1 MSVGK
6 NEISNLDK
14 KAEQLYRSHRLICY
28 IGKSGGKYTLSVGGF
43 ESGDRAENIR
53 KRLIKAGLIGE
64 GSFVRYRLSNEV
76 PYLAMS
82 GANSEINKESQDE
95 SRAERSMAPTALKDQ
110 KGVVK
115 GSSKVKYT
123 KAMPKEIEGSRE
135 AVNALLE
142 ISVKDNKVI
151 LKGKAF
157 WKKTLLSYMDDP
169 PRYVLRLFNTENQSV
184 VDTLYNPQKDI
195 EKLMVRYDP
204 HSKTTSVIL
213 NLKGKQDCR
222 LEKNGDKV
230 ELSFDNSP
238 VEANSGPK
246 VVLGGTSSNPFSER
260 RVYKGRRV
268 SLEFKDADVRDVI
281 SLMSEISGL
290 NFVIDSDVHGSV
302 TLKLK
307 NVPWD
312 QALDIILKMNKLGM
326 IEENGIVRV
335 STLSNISAEMHAQEE
350 AGRALEQLE
359 PLSTEVIPLSY
370 SEAKDVEDL
379 IQPLLSDRGEVN
391 VVERTNS
398 LVVKD
403 IRSRIDTVLDFIDQI
418 ISDIENE
425 DLLKKIKGEVNELMA
440 EFPMFAW

>member
-1 MSVGK
+1 MKRRIWWLIGVAALIGVLFEGAFAASSPVSTVNKNMEAPKRFYTIQVMSVGK

-82 GANSEINKESQDE
+82 GANSEVNKESQDE
-95 SRAERSMAPTALKDQ
+95 SRAERSMAPTVLKDQ

-115 GSSKVKYT
+115 GSSKVKYS

-195 EKLMVRYDP
+195 Y
-204 HSKTTSVIL
+204 
-213 NLKGKQDCR
+213 
-222 LEKNGDKV
+222 
-230 ELSFDNSP
+230 
-238 VEANSGPK
+238 
-246 VVLGGTSSNPFSER
+246 
-260 RVYKGRRV
+260 
-268 SLEFKDADVRDVI
+268 
-281 SLMSEISGL
+281 
-290 NFVIDSDVHGSV
+290 
-302 TLKLK
+302 
-307 NVPWD
+307 
-312 QALDIILKMNKLGM
+312 
-326 IEENGIVRV
+326 
-335 STLSNISAEMHAQEE
+335 
-350 AGRALEQLE
+350 
-359 PLSTEVIPLSY
+359 
-370 SEAKDVEDL
+370 DL
-379 IQPLLSDRGEVN
+379 IISNLLPNRSVCLIPGH
-391 VVERTNS
+391 
-398 LVVKD
+398 
-403 IRSRIDTVLDFIDQI
+403 IRET
-418 ISDIENE
+418 
-425 DLLKKIKGEVNELMA
+425 KG
-440 EFPMFAW
+440 